1 MKKLLVIIIVL
12 LLALIPFVSFS
23 QQGSGEHPQLGEF
36 TATLI
41 NKSLRIEYG
50 SKLVILTG
58 QEIKVNINHYTLMDK
73 PVEHIH
79 ITYYGEKVAS
89 IVNGE
94 ATLLMT
100 PWVEIIPQKASND

>member
-12 LLALIPFVSFS
+12 LLALIPLLSHA
-23 QQGSGEHPQLGEF
+23 QQGYGTHPVLGQF

-50 SKLVILTG
+50 SNLVILTG
-58 QEIKVNINHYTLMDK
+58 QEIKVNINHYTLMNK

-89 IVNGE
+89 IVDGE

-100 PWVEIIPQKASND
+100 PWVEIIPQKASHD